1 MKNDI
6 VERVRKGGL
15 PDPKI
20 QWPTMHFESG
30 GPASGSDAAAATGVS
45 GIGASDAA
53 AATGNSSAPG
63 DVGGDVSGPS
73 GDSEGQSCAAQA
85 MGIPGLG
92 FADAAA
98 ALGNSTAVGSGAVF
112 GDPSS
117 GFAVVGVPGLGEI
130 GLPSGGMTAT
140 NGMSQDTLSALSS
153 MGLGN
158 MSISDTQTVDQAMA
172 AMSVHGAMNNNL
184 ASMLSM
190 VSPAFGQAV
199 AVAQGIQ
206 GLMSGQA
213 NIGQT
218 AVNAA
223 IGMVAASLGV
233 PAGVVAGVVNGNP
246 GQAVSSAT
254 VSAVSQGLAQ
264 ALGLPSSVVGAVM
277 GQSGATSALG
287 QAVSGSVNSAL
298 GTSPTGQSNTA
309 AVAAGING
317 AIGGLGLGSIGSS
330 SSTSDGAVA
339 GTSGGPSDFGG
350 GGLDA
355 SQLFAAANQFAA
367 PAATRSATSGLN
379 SLTGS
384 SPSSIDYSKLF
395 LECKP
400 DFLTSKIV
408 DKGSTKGGLK
418 QQELRQIL
426 EDRQMA
432 QAPSEEQYFASG
444 GSTTCFACELSKSFL
459 PETTDVLQ
467 SSTSKRRAPLELI
480 KLKHIQPRISS
491 MGNMEGMARGGLP
504 KKYQDA
510 APEGHET
517 EFVTGLTG
525 FYACGRGTGQS
536 DCIPAMLHDG
546 DYVMDAEAVS
556 ALGDGSSKAGKEV
569 LEKFHKQIPHQ
580 ASTGGKVVP
589 AKIADGEYVFPA
601 GFVTALGGGDN
612 KKGAEILDG
621 LREKLRSHKRSAP
634 TSKIPPKA
642 KSPLDYLKMAKG

>member
-6 VERVRKGGL
+6 VTRYRNGGL

-20 QWPTMHFESG
+20 KWPTMHFESG
-30 GPASGSDAAAATGVS
+30 GGAAAGDSSPSDAGVSDASAATGIA
-45 GIGASDAA
+45 GLGASDAA
-53 AATGNSSAPG
+53 AATGASSSVGSSA
-63 DVGGDVSGPS
+63 VG
-73 GDSEGQSCAAQA
+73 
-85 MGIPGLG
+85 
-92 FADAAA
+92 
-98 ALGNSTAVGSGAVF
+98 

-117 GFAVVGVPGLGEI
+117 GFAVVSVPGLGEI

-140 NGMSQDTLSALSS
+140 NGMSQDTLGALSA

-184 ASMLSM
+184 AAMLGM
-190 VSPAFGQAV
+190 VSPALGQAV
-199 AVAQGIQ
+199 AFSQGLQ
-206 GLMSGQA
+206 GLMSGQVS
-213 NIGQT
+213 IGQT

-223 IGMVAASLGV
+223 IGMVASSLGV
-233 PAGVVAGVVNGNP
+233 PAGVVAGVVNGNV

-254 VSAVSQGLAQ
+254 SSAVAQGLAQ
-264 ALGLPSSVVGAVM
+264 ALGLPSSVVSAVM
-277 GQSGATSALG
+277 GQSGATAALG
-287 QAVSGSVNSAL
+287 QAVSGAVNSAV
-298 GTSPTGQSNTA
+298 GTSPTGQSNTS
-309 AVAAGING
+309 AVAQGINS
-317 AIGGLGLGSIGSS
+317 AIGGLGLGSVGSS
-330 SSTSDGAVA
+330 SSPSGGATA
-339 GTSGGPSDFGG
+339 GISGGDGGPSDFGG
-350 GGLDA
+350 GLGA
-355 SQLFAAANQFAA
+355 SQLFASANQSAA
-367 PAATRSATSGLN
+367 PSAARPTSSGLN
-379 SLTGS
+379 SLAGV
-384 SPSSIDYSKLF
+384 SPSGIDYSKIF

-400 DFLTSKIV
+400 DILTSKII
-408 DKGSTKGGLK
+408 DKSGSKSGSK

-426 EDRQMA
+426 DYTDMA
-432 QAPSEEQYFASG
+432 QAPYEEQYFASG
-444 GSTTCFACELSKSFL
+444 GSTTCFTCELSKSFL

-491 MGNMEGMARGGLP
+491 MGNMDGMARGGLP

>member
-6 VERVRKGGL
+6 VSRYLNGGL
-15 PDPKI
+15 PDSKI

-30 GPASGSDAAAATGVS
+30 GGAAAGDSSPSDAGVSDASAATGIA
-45 GIGASDAA
+45 GLGASDAA
-53 AATGNSSAPG
+53 AATGASSSVGSSA
-63 DVGGDVSGPS
+63 VG
-73 GDSEGQSCAAQA
+73 
-85 MGIPGLG
+85 
-92 FADAAA
+92 
-98 ALGNSTAVGSGAVF
+98 

-117 GFAVVGVPGLGEI
+117 GFAVVSVPGLGEI
-130 GLPSGGMTAT
+130 GMPSGGMTAT
-140 NGMSQDTLSALSS
+140 NGMSQDTLGALSA

-184 ASMLSM
+184 ATMLGM
-190 VSPAFGQAV
+190 VSPALGQAV
-199 AVAQGIQ
+199 AFSQGLQ
-206 GLMSGQA
+206 GLMSGQTS
-213 NIGQT
+213 IGQT

-223 IGMVAASLGV
+223 IGMVASSLGV
-233 PAGVVAGVVNGNP
+233 PAGVVAGVVNGNV

-254 VSAVSQGLAQ
+254 SSAVAQGLAQ

-277 GQSGATSALG
+277 GQSGATAALG
-287 QAVSGSVNSAL
+287 QAVSGAVNSAL
-298 GTSPTGQSNTA
+298 GASPTGQSNTS
-309 AVAAGING
+309 AVAQGINS
-317 AIGGLGLGSIGSS
+317 AIGGLGLGSVGSS
-330 SSTSDGAVA
+330 AAPSGGATA
-339 GTSGGPSDFGG
+339 GISGGPSDFGG

-355 SQLFAAANQFAA
+355 SQLFAASNQFAA
-367 PAATRSATSGLN
+367 PSISRSAAQSFSPVAG
-379 SLTGS
+379 SAS
-384 SPSSIDYSKLF
+384 SPLDYSKIF

-400 DFLTSKIV
+400 DFLTSKIT
-408 DKGSTKGGLK
+408 DKGTTKGGLK

-426 EDRQMA
+426 EDSQVA
-432 QAPSEEQYFASG
+432 QAPLEERYFASG
-444 GSTTCFACELSKSFL
+444 GSSTCFSCELSKSFL
-459 PETTDVLQ
+459 PETTDFLS
-467 SSTSKRRAPLELI
+467 SSTKRRSPLELA

-491 MGNMEGMARGGLP
+491 MGNMDGMARGGLP